1 MEAVPV
7 PDGGDEGGVL
17 GALLL
22 EVDGHHLL
30 VQLYGRVPFCWAVK

>member
-30 VQLYGRVPFCWAVK
+30 VWESSFLLGVEIEL